1 MLLRLDRLMQ
11 AVRITAAGH
20 DTARKVIDDQDLVI
34 LDDIVLILVHQV
46 IGPEGKIHRVLD
58 FKVFSVR
65 EVVDVEEF
73 LRLLDALLS
82 QGDDL
87 VLFIDDKV
95 TGFRDLLAH
104 DGRHLGHLAGSFT
117 ALQLFG
123 KDIAHFIDLGR
134 FSALSGND
142 KRGPRLVDEDRVH
155 LVDDAVMQFP
165 LHKLLL
171 INDHVI
177 AEVVKAQLVIGN
189 IGDIAVVLRPSLLGF
204 HRLKDAAHGQPEE
217 AVDFTHP
224 VRITVGQIV
233 IDCDDAH
240 APSLQRIQVCGKR
253 TDEGLAFTGLH
264 FGNTALVK
272 DHTADQLDAE
282 MLHAKHTP
290 GCFTDNGICLRQNI
304 VKSLAICQ
312 PFLKLR
318 CFCSKL
324 LIAQLHHRRAKGLDP
339 VNNRAYA
346 LQLVITVRAEQFCD
360 YAHV

>member
-1 MLLRLDRLMQ
+1 
-11 AVRITAAGH
+11 
-20 DTARKVIDDQDLVI
+20 
-34 LDDIVLILVHQV
+34 
-46 IGPEGKIHRVLD
+46 
-58 FKVFSVR
+58 
-65 EVVDVEEF
+65 
-73 LRLLDALLS
+73 
-82 QGDDL
+82 
-87 VLFIDDKV
+87 
-95 TGFRDLLAH
+95 
-104 DGRHLGHLAGSFT
+104 
-117 ALQLFG
+117 
-123 KDIAHFIDLGR
+123 
-134 FSALSGND
+134 
-142 KRGPRLVDEDRVH
+142 
-155 LVDDAVMQFP
+155 MQFP

-171 INDHVI
+171 VNDHVI
-177 AEVVKAQLVIGN
+177 AEVVKAQLIVGNVGDVTVI
-189 IGDIAVVLRPSLLGF
+189 LCPSLLRF
-204 HRLKDAAHGQPEE
+204 HRLKDAAHGQAEE

-253 TDEGLAFTGLH
+253 TDKGLAFTGLH
-264 FGNTALVK
+264 LGDTALVK
-272 DHTADQLDAE
+272 DHAADQLDTE
-282 MLHAKHTP
+282 VLHAKYAP
-290 GCFTDNGICLRQNI
+290 GRLTDNGICLRQNI